1 MLNNRGTK
9 QAIVPGWNE
18 YVKEHHDAAMDAY
31 WLWREM
37 GKPRNGD
44 VFTLMKLC
52 RSRFKYALRKCKRE
66 KETIVSDRI
75 ADKMC
80 QTDQRNFWKEIRCTM
95 NSNVKLPTCIDGVHG
110 DSNIA
115 ALWKNHYSTI
125 FDSVPNS
132 CCAKAHA
139 DICCKT
145 LLCLQIT
152 ANTSVR
158 YLHFP
163 PCNYETKGY
172 RKINILTKTTVSS
185 MFDWKNVT
193 TQRKNRQHSDL

>member
-1 MLNNRGTK
+1 
-9 QAIVPGWNE
+9 
-18 YVKEHHDAAMDAY
+18 MDAY

-52 RSRFKYALRKCKRE
+52 RSRFKYALRKCKKD

-115 ALWKNHYSTI
+115 AMWKHHYSTI
-125 FDSVPNS
+125 FNSVPNS
-132 CCAKAHA
+132 CCAKAHD
-139 DICCKT
+139 DICNTNIVFDNEINVNVDEMKT
-145 LLCLQIT
+145 IVNPRGDQ
-152 ANTSVR
+152 
-158 YLHFP
+158 
-163 PCNYETKGY
+163 
-172 RKINILTKTTVSS
+172 
-185 MFDWKNVT
+185 
-193 TQRKNRQHSDL
+193 